1 MTQNTRLP
9 ERLLRIL
16 RAIEA
21 DQTSCFPP
29 TEVFNESWMLRLVL
43 DAIQSLNIDTHPL
56 AFTAGARWYSEAL
69 LESPFK
75 ASKRED
81 RLAEGFTNADGV
93 IGHFEFRHTTKAGLR
108 LMNNT
113 SQFVVTEAKMFSP
126 LSTRTRN
133 ASNYDQAAR
142 NVACMAHAI
151 ALTGKPISDFAVL
164 GFYVIAP
171 QIGLRGAGPSN
182 LEAAM
187 EPASIKRAVASRIS
201 AYEAADPERFSKLRD
216 WEATTFLPF
225 VEHLEQHNSLRVLS
239 WESCIEAIQDA
250 DKDAGEEIATFY
262 KRCLSYTPS
271 APRYGRATPVEP
283 DA

>member
-1 MTQNTRLP
+1 MTQKERLP

-16 RAIEA
+16 RTSEA
-21 DQTSCFPP
+21 NEDSCFPP
-29 TEVFNESWMLRLVL
+29 TEVYNEGWMLRLML
-43 DAIQSLNIDTHPL
+43 DAIQSLNISQHPL
-56 AFTAGARWYSEAL
+56 TFTTDARWYSEAL

-93 IGHFEFRHTTKAGLR
+93 IGQFEFRHTTKAGLR
-108 LMNNT
+108 LLQKT
-113 SQFVVTEAKMFSP
+113 SQFVVTEAKMFSN
-126 LSTRTRN
+126 LSKGTRN
-133 ASNYDQAAR
+133 APNYDQAAR

-151 ALTGKPISDFAVL
+151 ALSGQPISDFAAL

-171 QIGLRGAGPSN
+171 QIGSRGPGPSN

-201 AYEAADPERFSKLRD
+201 VYEAADPDRFAKLRE

-225 VEHLEQHNSLRVLS
+225 VQHLEQQNCLRVLS
-239 WESCIEAIQDA
+239 WESCIEAIQEA
-250 DKDAGEEIATFY
+250 NKEAGEEIAAFY
-262 KRCLSYTPS
+262 RRCLSYAPS
-271 APRYGRATPVEP
+271 MPRYVRATPVES
-283 DA
+283 DS